1 MFPKCVK
8 FGNVLSTVKDHLFC
22 FGSFASVAFCTL
34 GDGSVD
40 MVLFLLRTMLSGQV
54 PCTNISPSS
63 NPFQTLHST
72 CVGVKGT
79 AWAWEP
85 EITAMAYLLNTTL
98 AVFSRT
104 AKKKPTTGRFT
115 GLDRVIPYLIQW
127 SFLSTCTDCILSQS
141 NTTIFHKPKW
151 RFLFPFTVTESQSSS
166 CAFPFSQT
174 ALELQSYRH

>member
-1 MFPKCVK
+1 MFLKCVK
-8 FGNVLSTVKDHLFC
+8 FGNILSTVKDHLSC

-40 MVLFLLRTMLSGQV
+40 MGLFLLRTMLSGQV
-54 PCTNISPSS
+54 PCTNIFPSS

-104 AKKKPTTGRFT
+104 AKKKPTAGRFT

-127 SFLSTCTDCILSQS
+127 SFLLTCIAFILSQC
-141 NTTIFHKPKW
+141 NTTIFRKPKW
-151 RFLFPFTVTESQSSS
+151 RFSFL
-166 CAFPFSQT
+166 
-174 ALELQSYRH
+174 LYGY

>member
-40 MVLFLLRTMLSGQV
+40 MVLFLLRSMLSGQV
-54 PCTNISPSS
+54 QCTNISPCSD
-63 NPFQTLHST
+63 PFQTLHST

-85 EITAMAYLLNTTL
+85 EITAMAYLLNTTV
-98 AVFSRT
+98 AVFSKT
-104 AKKKPTTGRFT
+104 AKRKANHWAFYRPGP
-115 GLDRVIPYLIQW
+115 GHP
-127 SFLSTCTDCILSQS
+127 LSNPMILLVNLHRLHFEPVQYY
-141 NTTIFHKPKW
+141 NVP
-151 RFLFPFTVTESQSSS
+151 
-166 CAFPFSQT
+166 
-174 ALELQSYRH
+174 